1 MRFLANVKMKY
12 KLLLVMF
19 LPSLIMMGFIS
30 KFLVEDYRTL
40 SRMDAMAEITL
51 VAKDIGRAVDAYGQE
66 ENYSVMYLQSEGKQY
81 RNELDNSRKITDAA
95 IEKLR
100 TEVSKV
106 DLPVDDYRSG
116 SYFDEINANLAT
128 LPSLREQVD
137 NLSAP
142 LPQVDQYYRDLKQ
155 KFLDKLSNIANIT
168 QDTNIARTLYAY
180 VNLTA
185 ERAAAAT
192 EQVIIYDVLEGKQ
205 LDHDA
210 LLTTITEQNTYRSAF
225 FEVALNDEDNIFRD
239 TVKGPYISQTQ
250 QIRRDI
256 LKGTAVTA
264 NANAWWEAQAG
275 KIILLQT
282 VADKLLTM
290 NHQESEQL
298 RSASLRELLFT
309 TSLIIITLLVT
320 FVLVFFLLRSLTNQL
335 QEEVNVLASSS
346 QEIETS
352 ISQTSSGTAETASA
366 VTETTTTVEEL
377 KQTAQVAADKA
388 RNVAEVS
395 KGALSVLESSENALT
410 QTIEGMGYIQSGM
423 ETITQSIIKLSEHSQ
438 TIGEIIDSVNDLAE
452 QSHLLAVNA
461 AIEAA
466 KAGDQGKGFSVVAQ
480 EVRSLAEQSKQATVQ
495 VRNILNDI
503 QNATSAAVMA
513 TEKGAKAVQ
522 DGITH
527 SKQTNDSLK
536 AISKEIK
543 RVAEAASQI
552 TISSQQQLVGVEQVT
567 IAMTNIKES
576 SNQQV
581 DHMKQIEIGMNN
593 MNNVSTSLKDL
604 VEEYRL

>member
-256 LKGTAVTA
+256 LEGTAVTA